1 MSGIERLQK
10 KGFLSIAVRHGGVVY
25 LSGLTADDLTAGIE
39 GQTRETLAKIDAA
52 LDAAGSDRSRLLSAQ
67 IWLKDIAADR
77 GAMNAVWSAWLPAG
91 EPPARACVQAQMAR
105 PECLVEIMVTAVA
118 G

>member
-10 KGFLSIAVRHGGVVY
+10 KGFLSIVVRHGGVVY
-25 LSGLTADDLTAGIE
+25 VSGLTADDLTAGIE

-52 LDAAGSDRSRLLSAQ
+52 LETAGSDRSRLLSAQ
-67 IWLKDIAADR
+67 VWLKDIADR
-77 GAMNAVWSAWLPAG
+77 DAMNAVWSAWLPAG
-91 EPPARACVQAQMAR
+91 EPPARACVQAEMAR